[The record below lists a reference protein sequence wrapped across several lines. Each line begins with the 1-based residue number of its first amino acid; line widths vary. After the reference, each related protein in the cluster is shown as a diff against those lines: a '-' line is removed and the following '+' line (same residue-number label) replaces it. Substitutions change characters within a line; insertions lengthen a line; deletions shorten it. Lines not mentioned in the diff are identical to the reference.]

1 MRRERLRPTY
11 SPEDLASLYAQP
23 YDHHRWEDHE
33 CRVAATVIVSRLLL
47 DGHVPDVAAD
57 LSCGDGAIL
66 DAIPATQKI
75 YGDLVSSHQLDVVG
89 PIETTIQQIDT
100 VDLLVNTET
109 LEHLDNPD
117 ATLKAIG
124 EKARILLL
132 STPINAWEDGSN
144 AEHYWAWDKEAVDAM
159 IVAAGFRIT
168 VYTTLPLWYQF
179 GVWGCVHE
187 SDGNR

>member
-1 MRRERLRPTY
+1 MRRERLRPAY
-11 SPEDLASLYAQP
+11 SSEDLAALYAHP
-23 YDHHRWEDHE
+23 YDHRRWTDHVR
-33 CRVAATVIVSRLLL
+33 RVEATISAGLSLLN
-47 DGHVPDVAAD
+47 GHVPDVATD

-66 DAIPATQKI
+66 DAIPAIRKI
-75 YGDLVSSHQLDVVG
+75 YGDLVSDHQLDVVG

-124 EKARILLL
+124 EKAHMLLL
-132 STPINAWEDGSN
+132 STPVNAWEDDSN
-144 AEHYWAWDKEAVDAM
+144 TEHYWAWDTEAVDAM
-159 IVAAGFRIT
+159 IAAAGFRIV
-168 VYTTLPLWYQF
+168 VYTTLQLWYQF

-187 SDGNR
+187 SAGNR